1 MRALSGLCIRAIIAA
16 GLAANP
22 AGAQDSVRSNAQG
35 ELAVTIYNGGQS
47 LVQDIRQIAFPAG
60 RTRQEFPDVS
70 AQIRPQTVAFAAA
83 DTAIVEQ
90 NFDYDLLSP
99 NALMQKAVG
108 ETVTLLRTNPAT
120 GAETRERA
128 KVLAVNG
135 GVVLQIGS
143 RIEILRDD
151 GMPVRVIFDKIP
163 PNLRAKPTLSIT
175 LDSARAGTRPAT
187 LSYLTNGLGWAADY
201 VSLYDEKAGTI
212 DVQGWVTLTNNTG
225 TTFDNA
231 KTLLVAGTPS
241 AGGAVSPRYRPR
253 SLPPG
258 NLRRAGTETAP
269 REQLGDYYLY
279 PLAERTT
286 IANAQT
292 KQVSFL
298 DVSGVPAQKIY
309 EFTVGGFDTMTE
321 PASAASVI
329 KFSTS
334 AKGGGLGDAL
344 PAGTVRF
351 YQRDL
356 RGDPQ
361 FIGENN
367 IGHTPMGSELGLATG
382 LAFDVKV
389 QATVVERE
397 RVSAN
402 ITRSSMSYTLT
413 NARAQPVTLDLIQ
426 RGLDWYW
433 DETRILAESRKSER
447 LDSDG
452 TRWRVELPA
461 NGEATITATFET
473 RY

>member
-1 MRALSGLCIRAIIAA
+1 MRVSAMLCVPLALATCPAI
-16 GLAANP
+16 
-22 AGAQDSVRSNAQG
+22 AQDPAQGNAQG

-47 LVQDIRQIAFPAG
+47 LVQDIRQIQFPAG

-70 AQIRPQTVAFAAA
+70 AQIRPQTVSFAASG
-83 DTAIVEQ
+83 TSIVEQ

-108 ETVTLLRTNPAT
+108 EMVTLLRTNVAT

-135 GVVLQIGS
+135 GVVLQIGP

-175 LDSARAGTRPAT
+175 VDSKSAGTRPAT

-212 DVQGWVTLTNNTG
+212 DVQGWVTLSNSTG
-225 TTFDNA
+225 TTFANA

-241 AGGAVSPRYRPR
+241 GQAASYRHR
-253 SLPPG
+253 PPQQG
-258 NLRRAGTETAP
+258 NIRRAGTETAP

-309 EFTVGGFDTMTE
+309 EFTLGGFNTMTE

-329 KFSTS
+329 KFNTG

-361 FIGENN
+361 FIGENS

-382 LAFDVKV
+382 DAFDVKV
-389 QATVVERE
+389 QATVVKRE
-397 RVSAN
+397 RVSDHVWR
-402 ITRSSMSYTLT
+402 TFMSYRLT
-413 NARAQPVTLDLIQ
+413 NARANPVTLDLVQ

-433 DETRILAESRKSER
+433 DDTRIITESQKSQR
-447 LDSDG
+447 VDSDG

-461 NGEATITATFET
+461 NGEATVTATFET
-473 RY
+473 RS